1 MALLVELNG
10 YYPGEMD
17 FYDTLRKNRKMGTNT
32 SHCTINYGW
41 SPDSRHFMT
50 ATLAPRM
57 NVDNGFKV
65 STPNEF
71 SSVYII

>member
-1 MALLVELNG
+1 
-10 YYPGEMD
+10 MD
-17 FYDTLRKNRKMGTNT
+17 FYDTVRKNRNMGTNT
-32 SHCTINYGW
+32 AHCTINFGW

-65 STPNEF
+65 DYNWLAFMLEL
-71 SSVYII
+71 IIIN